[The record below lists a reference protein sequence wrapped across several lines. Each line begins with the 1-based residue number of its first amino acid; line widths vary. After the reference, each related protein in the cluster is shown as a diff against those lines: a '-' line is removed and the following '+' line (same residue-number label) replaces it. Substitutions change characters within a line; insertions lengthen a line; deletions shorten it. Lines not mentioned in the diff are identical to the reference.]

1 MRWQY
6 LMSSVAAA
14 VIGVA
19 VATPVHAQVKT
30 GTEKKAEQAATKT
43 TKSPTSTAQK
53 TENRAF
59 SRAEAA
65 PEAWLKGTKLTKAER
80 TQVNTIERKYKKE
93 LGDLKKSASAAK
105 ENESQV
111 VSKIQAIEDR
121 ERDELRAV
129 LTPAQQTTFDTN
141 VSKTKK

>member
-43 TKSPTSTAQK
+43 TKPATNTAQK

-80 TQVNTIERKYKKE
+80 TQVNTIERKYRKE
-93 LGDLKKSASAAK
+93 LGDLKKSAAK